1 MVTSHVDDSVAAAG
15 GEEALVANI
24 MITFLAEELGLLQD
38 SLGFG

>member
-24 MITFLAEELGLLQD
+24 MIAVLAKELGLLRG
-38 SLGFG
+38 SLGL